1 MIILTYKQLLCLQN
15 VVTNVTQILKTVK
28 TVEDESSRGT
38 RAIEAAIEAIGQ
50 EIESFNSSEPSKST
64 ATPEDLMIA
73 NRAITQAT
81 SKAVSAS
88 NSGDQD
94 DIIAV
99 ANLGRKFISEL
110 LTTCKVFIHL
120 YHLPFKKC
128 ITNRLQLMLLK
139 MLRPKMKLYKMD
151 MNWHPSF
158 KTCLIKL

>member
-1 MIILTYKQLLCLQN
+1 M
-15 VVTNVTQILKTVK
+15 TQILKTVK

-99 ANLGRKFISEL
+99 ANLGRKVISEL

-120 YHLPFKKC
+120 YHLHFKK
-128 ITNRLQLMLLK
+128 N
-139 MLRPKMKLYKMD
+139 Y
-151 MNWHPSF
+151 H
-158 KTCLIKL
+158 

>member
-1 MIILTYKQLLCLQN
+1 MMIQTYIQVLFLQN

-50 EIESFNSSEPSKST
+50 EIESFNSSEPSKLS

-99 ANLGRKFISEL
+99 ANLGRKVISEL
-110 LTTCKVFIHL
+110 LTTCKVYICNIFLSNNSSQIGCSL
-120 YHLPFKKC
+120 CF
-128 ITNRLQLMLLK
+128 
-139 MLRPKMKLYKMD
+139 
-151 MNWHPSF
+151 
-158 KTCLIKL
+158 